1 MNLQEAPADT
11 LNYMILGY
19 AVILGT
25 MTLFVLRLAL
35 RFRGLAR
42 DQELLDDLERRGK
55 H

>member
-42 DQELLDDLERRGK
+42 DQELLDDLERQGK

>member
-35 RFRGLAR
+35 RFRGLR
-42 DQELLDDLERRGK
+42 HDQELLDDLERRGK
-55 H
+55 R

>member
-42 DQELLDDLERRGK
+42 DQELLDDLERSGK